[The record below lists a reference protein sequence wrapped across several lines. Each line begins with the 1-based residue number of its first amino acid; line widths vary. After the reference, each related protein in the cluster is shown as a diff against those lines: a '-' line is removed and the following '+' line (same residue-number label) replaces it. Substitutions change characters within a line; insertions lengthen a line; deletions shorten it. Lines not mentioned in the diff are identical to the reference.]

1 VTPRRHAHA
10 VCALLCAALAVPT
23 AALASSGGG
32 GLASGGSATT
42 GTSQSPETGTGTGT
56 SASTGTGVQSGNVT
70 VSTSGNGITLQTK
83 ASGILGRALTFS
95 GTAPQQMAG
104 DTIEIQRS
112 GHQTQWTWAD
122 TVSATVGSDGTFSAV
137 WQANHIGQFAMRAIV
152 TGSSQAQMATATP
165 ALTTTVYRPSRAT
178 EYGPGFYGK
187 KTACGKRLGRATIGV
202 ANRTLRCG
210 ESVAVYYQGRTLV
223 VPVIDRGPYANG
235 ADWDLTMATGKALG
249 INGTA
254 QIAAVSLPTR

>member
-1 VTPRRHAHA
+1 MP
-10 VCALLCAALAVPT
+10 ALLAAALAVPA

-32 GLASGGSATT
+32 AGLAPGGSPVTTT
-42 GTSQSPETGTGTGT
+42 GPASPTTPTTG
-56 SASTGTGVQSGNVT
+56 ASPGVQSGDVT
-70 VSTSGNGITLQTK
+70 VSTTGDGITLQTN

-95 GTAPQQMAG
+95 GTAPQQLAG

-112 GHQTQWTWAD
+112 GHQTNWSWAN
-122 TVSATVGSDGTFSAV
+122 TVSAVVGSDGSFSAD
-137 WQANHIGQFAMRAIV
+137 WQANHIGQFAMRAVV
-152 TGSSQAQMATATP
+152 TSTSASQAQSAAMTP
-165 ALTTTVYRPSRAT
+165 SLTTTVYRPSRAT
-178 EYGPGFYGK
+178 EYGPGFYGRR
-187 KTACGKRLGRATIGV
+187 TACGQRLRRGTIGV

-223 VPVIDRGPYANG
+223 VPVIDRGPYGNH

-254 QIAAVSLPTR
+254 QIAAVSLPAH